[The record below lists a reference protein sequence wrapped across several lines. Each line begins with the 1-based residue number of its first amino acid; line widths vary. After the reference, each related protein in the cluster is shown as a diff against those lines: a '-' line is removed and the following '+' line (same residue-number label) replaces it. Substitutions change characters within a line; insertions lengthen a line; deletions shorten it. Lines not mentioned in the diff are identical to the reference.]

1 MRITYIRLIIF
12 TQSEAIVISRR
23 LARAYHI
30 RVSSLQYDLLKE
42 SEKLEFEQYKKIIWS
57 IPLPMD
63 QFLTC
68 ATISSKAEGKWPL
81 ITLKILFVLNKLRA
95 NSRLLSSKLH
105 YIFTVYFYSLT
116 LQWFLIGAFIL
127 YIFNFPRRWQR
138 KIVSIR

>member
-1 MRITYIRLIIF
+1 
-12 TQSEAIVISRR
+12 
-23 LARAYHI
+23 
-30 RVSSLQYDLLKE
+30 
-42 SEKLEFEQYKKIIWS
+42 
-57 IPLPMD
+57 MD

-116 LQWFLIGAFIL
+116 LQ
-127 YIFNFPRRWQR
+127 
-138 KIVSIR
+138 